1 MADQNQFQKRAITY
15 SLLAHIRNSGTFAGG
30 PLDLFI
36 PIVKNA
42 LHNLFENGT
51 SKKGENIN
59 ELCVGIKE
67 RFGIDIPIPV
77 MRNILKKAALEV
89 NQKNEREDIKIFN
102 DDSFIIDSYLFE
114 DYHEDLQRSKN
125 DVALVQ
131 KMFREFC
138 KIYKIDTGD
147 DENAIFKFIEQNK
160 ADISFYLTH
169 SERCQDKGN
178 TIAAQFIDTFKNSPE
193 VFDRLKDM
201 YLGSM
206 LTSYLTYQPSEA
218 KMAVELVLDTNFI
231 ISLLD
236 LNTKESTKTCN
247 TLVEVC
253 RKMGY
258 SFTVLCD
265 TIVETQ
271 GLMKFKSE
279 NLSGAVI
286 AKNINREDIYNACDR
301 RKLTSVDLD
310 RISDNLEDTLSND
323 FGFHIIPHTDTWHGK
338 VKYSKEYAYLKTI
351 RNSDK
356 AAFHD
361 ALAIIYV
368 KEKRGKKIIKD
379 FDKVNC
385 WFVNNAISHDVDH
398 DVTDIETVTTNR
410 ADGQPE
416 IIKVDDLLNILWLS
430 NPGIGLEGRDV
441 VDLGIN
447 ALVSYTLNSS
457 LPKSRIIKEL
467 DENIQKY
474 RQDHSITD
482 NDVLRLSTRIA
493 NRQIE
498 DVQSLNELARK
509 NQAAFA
515 AKVKEEAEKQ
525 QAIEDSRAQKWEALM
540 QVFTESLETL
550 KDNKEKQSQKH
561 AERMSELDA
570 REALL
575 IKRESDVSRKE
586 AQVAK
591 GNSETET
598 KLRGIWEREMNS
610 RNSRR
615 QIYIDEE
622 IKKWKKKA
630 AAIGLSC
637 LVLLMA
643 VAAWLIYAQ
652 VVEPSGTPSTLDKL
666 LENKILSIIFTILVS
681 VLNLFTIQ
689 YWYNCSRNP
698 AYENN
703 KRQLLNSHLPK
714 DLELI
719 SYEEYVK

>member
-15 SLLAHIRNSGTFAGG
+15 SLLAHIKNSGTFAGG

-42 LHNLFENGT
+42 LHNLFASGT

-59 ELCVGIKE
+59 ELCVGVE
-67 RFGIDIPIPV
+67 NRFGIDIPIPV
-77 MRNILKKAALEV
+77 MRNILIKTASEV
-89 NQKNEREDIKIFN
+89 NNQNGKEDIRIFG
-102 DDSFIIDSYLFE
+102 DDSFIIESYVFE
-114 DYHEDLQRSKN
+114 DYHEEIQKSKN

-131 KMFREFC
+131 KMFKEFC
-138 KIYKIDTGD
+138 KIYKIESGD
-147 DENAIFKFIEQNK
+147 DENSIFKFIEQNK

-169 SERCQDKGN
+169 SERSQDKGN
-178 TIAAQFIDTFKNSPE
+178 TIAAQFVDTFKNSPD
-193 VFDRLKDM
+193 VYDRLKDM

-206 LTSYLTYQPSEA
+206 LTSYLTYQPTDA

-236 LNTKESTKTCN
+236 LNTMESTKTCN
-247 TLVEVC
+247 TLIEVC

-258 SFTVLCD
+258 TFTVLHD
-265 TIVETQ
+265 TILETQ

-286 AKNINREDIYNACDR
+286 ARNINREDIYNACDR
-301 RKLTSVDLD
+301 RKLSGVDLD
-310 RISDNLEDTLSND
+310 RISDNLEKTLTDD
-323 FGFHIIPHTDTWHGK
+323 FGFHIIPHTEGWYGK
-338 VKYSKEYAYLKTI
+338 VRYSSEYAYLKTI

-368 KEKRGKKIIKD
+368 KEKRGNKTIRD

-398 DVTDIETVTTNR
+398 DVTDIDKVTTSR
-410 ADGQPE
+410 AEGQPE

-430 NPGIGLEGRDV
+430 NPSIGLEGRDV

-467 DENIQKY
+467 DENLQKY
-474 RQDHSITD
+474 RQDQSITD

-509 NQAAFA
+509 DQAAFA
-515 AKVKEEAEKQ
+515 AKVKEEADKQ
-525 QAIEDSRAQKWEALM
+525 QAIEDERIQKWEALM
-540 QVFTESLETL
+540 QVFSESLETL
-550 KDNKEKQSQKH
+550 KDNREKQSQKH
-561 AERMSELDA
+561 AERMSELDN
-570 REALL
+570 REA
-575 IKRESDVSRKE
+575 IIAKREADVSRKE
-586 AQVAK
+586 ALVVK
-591 GNSETET
+591 ENNDSEA
-598 KLRGIWEREMNS
+598 KLRGVWEREMNS
-610 RNSRR
+610 RASRR
-615 QIYIDEE
+615 QIYIDGV
-622 IKKWKKKA
+622 IGKWKAKA
-630 AAIGLSC
+630 SIKGWIW
-637 LVLLMA
+637 LMILFA
-643 VAAWLIYAQ
+643 VAGWLIYAQ
-652 VVEPSGTPSTLDKL
+652 FVSASDATNTLEKII
-666 LENKILSIIFTILVS
+666 ENKVLSIIVTSLVGI
-681 VLNLFTIQ
+681 VNLFTINH
-689 YWYNCSRNP
+689 WYNCSKNP
-698 AYENN
+698 TYENN
-703 KRQLLNSHLPK
+703 KRQLIMKHLPDDMK
-714 DLELI
+714 DVSFEDFF
-719 SYEEYVK
+719 K

>member
-1 MADQNQFQKRAITY
+1 MADQNQYQKRAITY
-15 SLLAHIRNSGTFAGG
+15 SLLAHIKNSGTFAGG

-42 LHNLFENGT
+42 LHHLFENGT

-59 ELCVGIKE
+59 ELCVGVE
-67 RFGIDIPIPV
+67 NRFGIDIPIPV
-77 MRNILKKAALEV
+77 MRNILKKTASEV
-89 NQKNEREDIKIFN
+89 NVQNGKEDIRLFG
-102 DDSFIIDSYLFE
+102 DDSFIIESYVFE
-114 DYHEDLQRSKN
+114 DFHEEIQKSKN

-131 KMFREFC
+131 KMFKEFC
-138 KIYKIDTGD
+138 KIYKIDAGE

-160 ADISFYLTH
+160 ADISYYLTH
-169 SERCQDKGN
+169 SERSQEKGN
-178 TIAAQFIDTFKNSPE
+178 TIAAQFVDTFKNSPE
-193 VFDRLKDM
+193 VFERLKDM

-206 LTSYLTYQPSEA
+206 LTSYLTYQPTEA

-236 LNTKESTKTCN
+236 LNTQESTKTCN
-247 TLVEVC
+247 TLIEIC

-258 SFTVLCD
+258 TFTVLHD
-265 TIVETQ
+265 TIAETQ
-271 GLMKFKSE
+271 GLMRFKSE

-301 RKLTSVDLD
+301 RNLSGADLD
-310 RISDNLEDTLSND
+310 RISDNLEKTLSD
-323 FGFHIIPHTDTWHGK
+323 EFGFHIIPHTEPWHGK

-368 KEKRGKKIIKD
+368 KEKRGNKTIKD

-398 DVTDIETVTTNR
+398 DVTDIETVSTNR
-410 ADGQPE
+410 ADGQSE

-430 NPGIGLEGRDV
+430 NPSIGIEGRDV

-467 DENIQKY
+467 DDNIQKY
-474 RQDHSITD
+474 RQDQSITD

-498 DVQSLNELARK
+498 DVQSLNEIARRD
-509 NQAAFA
+509 QAAFA
-515 AKVKEEAEKQ
+515 ARVKEEAGKQ
-525 QAIEDSRAQKWEALM
+525 QAIEDERAQKWEALM

-550 KDNKEKQSQKH
+550 KENREKQSQKH
-561 AERMSELDA
+561 AERMSALDIREDLLNK
-570 REALL
+570 REA
-575 IKRESDVSRKE
+575 DVSRKE
-586 AQVAK
+586 AQNVK
-591 GNSETET
+591 ETNDAEI
-598 KLRGIWEREMNS
+598 KLRGLWEREMNT
-610 RNSRR
+610 RASRR
-615 QIYIDEE
+615 QLFLDEA
-622 IKKWKKKA
+622 ISKWKCKA
-630 AAIGLSC
+630 EIIGSLC
-637 LVLLMA
+637 LVLFIF

-652 VVEPSGTPSTLDKL
+652 VISASDTPGILDKL
-666 LENKILSIIFTILVS
+666 LGNKVLSIIVTILVG

-689 YWYNCSRNP
+689 HWYNCSRNP

-703 KRQLLNSHLPK
+703 KRQLLNSHVPEELK
-714 DLELI
+714 DI
-719 SYEEYVK
+719 SYEDYIK